1 MEKPGGSKAGPT
13 SKRLDRVLSWAVLI
27 QVVFLSETLDFRIY
41 LLLTY
46 IALMSIY
53 IFISTE
59 TKMSQKSN

>member
-41 LLLTY
+41 LLLN

-59 TKMSQKSN
+59 TKMLQKSN